1 MSQRIPDEAR
11 LPELTLRGV
20 ILGAVITLLFTASNV
35 YLGLKVGLTFASAI
49 PAAVISMAVL
59 RRMKGANKLENN
71 MVQTQA
77 SAAGT
82 LSAIIFVL
90 PGLLMIGYW
99 QGFPFWQTTAICAIG
114 GILGVLYT
122 IPLRRVMVVQSDL
135 PYPEGIA
142 AAEILE
148 VGSRSSRASA
158 EQESVDQRPDDE
170 SAVGA
175 GPAVTSPQQASADP
189 SRTRQDES
197 QTAGEPGARE
207 ILLGGVVA
215 AAFSIASGGLRV
227 LGESVSVWFSAGR
240 AAFQL
245 STGFSLALIGAGYL
259 VGIVGGMAMLI
270 GTLIAWGIA
279 VPWLT
284 SITPL
289 EAGQSL
295 ADAGM
300 ALWSDKVRFIGAGTI
315 GIAAVWTLA
324 TLFKPMLVGIRT
336 SLGAMRGDHGAFR
349 EQPRTDRD
357 LPAGII
363 LALTGVLLVLLA
375 GVFAIFLH
383 QAAPQLDGGAF
394 WALTLGSVIFA
405 GVFGFLIAAACGYM
419 AGLVGSSSSPISG
432 IGIVAVILVSL
443 LLLCFTAVSD
453 AFDALDPEVARML
466 PTALALFV
474 TSVILAVAAISNDN
488 LQDLKTGYLVGATP
502 WRQQVALIIGC
513 LIGAMVIPP
522 VLSLLYNAYGFVGV
536 MPREGMDPGQAL
548 AAPQA
553 SLMTAIVRGVFSHDL
568 EWTMIIIGVAIGAAL
583 IGVDEWL
590 RKRDGSARLPVLAV
604 GIGIYLP
611 PSINMP
617 LVIGAVL
624 GWLIDRRLR
633 ARALARGDDVERA
646 SELPRRR
653 GVLLASG
660 LIVGESLVGVV
671 LAGVIGLSGAPAPL
685 ALVGDDFAGT
695 AQWLGLV
702 VFIAVCVGFYRRVL
716 ASPRTG

>member
-1 MSQRIPDEAR
+1 MPQRIPDEAR

-20 ILGAVITLLFTASNV
+20 ILGALITLLFTASNV

-59 RRMKGANKLENN
+59 RRVAGANKLENN

-148 VGSRSSRASA
+148 VGSRDSSAPETSGA
-158 EQESVDQRPDDE
+158 AKLDD
-170 SAVGA
+170 
-175 GPAVTSPQQASADP
+175 
-189 SRTRQDES
+189 SRNDDDKS
-197 QTAGEPGARE
+197 AGEPGARE
-207 ILLGGVVA
+207 ILLGGIVA

-227 LGESVSVWFSAGR
+227 LADSVSVWFSAGR

-245 STGFSLALIGAGYL
+245 STGFSLALVGAGYL

-270 GTLIAWGIA
+270 GTLIAWGVA

-289 EAGQSL
+289 GPGQSL

-324 TLFKPMLVGIRT
+324 TLFKPMLVGMRT
-336 SLGAMRGDHGAFR
+336 SFGAVRGDQGGFR
-349 EQPRTDRD
+349 DQPRTERD

-363 LALTGVLLVLLA
+363 LALTGVLLLLLT

-383 QAAPQLDGGAF
+383 EAAPQLAGGAF
-394 WALTLGSVIFA
+394 WTLTLGSVVFA

-443 LLLCFTAVSD
+443 LLLGFTAISD
-453 AFDALDPEVARML
+453 AFDALDPGVARML

-513 LIGAMVIPP
+513 LVGAMVIPP
-522 VLSLLYNAYGFVGV
+522 VLSLLYNAYGFVGA
-536 MPREGMDPGQAL
+536 MPRDGMDPAQAL

-568 EWTMIIIGVAIGAAL
+568 EWTMIIIGLAIGAAL
-583 IGVDEWL
+583 IAVDEGL
-590 RKRDGSARLPVLAV
+590 RKRGGTARLPVLAV

-633 ARALARGDDVERA
+633 ARALARGEDVERA
-646 SELPRRR
+646 SAQPRQR

-660 LIVGESLVGVV
+660 LIVGESLVGVL
-671 LAGVIGLSGAPAPL
+671 LAGVIGMSGAPAPL
-685 ALVGDDFAGT
+685 ALVGDDFAST
-695 AQWLGLV
+695 ARWLGLV
-702 VFIAVCVGFYRRVL
+702 AFVVVCLGFYRRVL
-716 ASPRTG
+716 ALPRAG

>member
-1 MSQRIPDEAR
+1 MPQPIPDDAR

-20 ILGAVITLLFTASNV
+20 MLGAVITLLFTASNV

-59 RRMKGANKLENN
+59 RRVAGANKLENN

-148 VGSRSSRASA
+148 VGSRDAARAA
-158 EQESVDQRPDDE
+158 DEGQRGDGD
-170 SAVGA
+170 AGGA
-175 GPAVTSPQQASADP
+175 
-189 SRTRQDES
+189 RN
-197 QTAGEPGARE
+197 EPGARE
-207 ILLGGVVA
+207 ILLGGIVA
-215 AAFSIASGGLRV
+215 AGFSIASGGLR
-227 LGESVSVWFSAGR
+227 LLADSISVWFSVGR

-245 STGFSLALIGAGYL
+245 STGFSLALVGAGYL

-284 SITPL
+284 SVTPM

-324 TLFKPMLVGIRT
+324 TLFKPMLIGIRT
-336 SLGAMRGDHGAFR
+336 SLGAMRGDQGAFR
-349 EQPRTDRD
+349 DQARTERD

-363 LALTGVLLVLLA
+363 LALTVALLVLLTV
-375 GVFAIFLH
+375 VFAIFLH
-383 QAAPQLDGGAF
+383 GAAPQLAGAAF
-394 WALTLGSVIFA
+394 WTLTLGSVLFA

-443 LLLCFTAVSD
+443 LLLGFTAVSD
-453 AFDALDPEVARML
+453 AFDVLDPAVARML

-513 LIGAMVIPP
+513 VVGALVIPP
-522 VLSLLYNAYGFVGV
+522 VLSLLYNAYGFAGA

-548 AAPQA
+548 GAPQA

-568 EWTMIIIGVAIGAAL
+568 EWTMIIIGLAIGAVL

-590 RKRDGSARLPVLAV
+590 RRRGGKARLPVLAV

-646 SELPRRR
+646 SERPRRR

-660 LIVGESLVGVV
+660 LIVGESLVGVL

-685 ALVGDDFAGT
+685 ALVGDGFAGI
-695 AQWLGLV
+695 ARWLGLA
-702 VFIAVCVGFYRRVL
+702 VFVAVCLGFYRRVL
-716 ASPRTG
+716 AAPAAG

>member
-1 MSQRIPDEAR
+1 MPQPIPDDAR

-20 ILGAVITLLFTASNV
+20 MLGAVITLLFTASNV

-59 RRMKGANKLENN
+59 RRVAGANKLENN

-148 VGSRSSRASA
+148 VGSRDAD
-158 EQESVDQRPDDE
+158 EGQRGDGD
-170 SAVGA
+170 AGGA
-175 GPAVTSPQQASADP
+175 
-189 SRTRQDES
+189 RN
-197 QTAGEPGARE
+197 EPGARE
-207 ILLGGVVA
+207 ILLGGIVA
-215 AAFSIASGGLRV
+215 AGFSIASGGLR
-227 LGESVSVWFSAGR
+227 LLADSISVWFSVGR

-245 STGFSLALIGAGYL
+245 STGFSLALVGAGYL

-284 SITPL
+284 SVTPM

-324 TLFKPMLVGIRT
+324 TLFKPMLIGIRT
-336 SLGAMRGDHGAFR
+336 SLGAMRGDQGAFR
-349 EQPRTDRD
+349 DQARTERD

-363 LALTGVLLVLLA
+363 LALTVALLVLLTV
-375 GVFAIFLH
+375 VFAIFLH
-383 QAAPQLDGGAF
+383 GAAPQLAGAAF
-394 WALTLGSVIFA
+394 WTLTLGSVLFA

-443 LLLCFTAVSD
+443 LLLGFTAVSD
-453 AFDALDPEVARML
+453 AFDVLDPAVARML

-513 LIGAMVIPP
+513 VVGALVIPP
-522 VLSLLYNAYGFVGV
+522 VLSLLYNAYGFAGA

-548 AAPQA
+548 GAPQA

-568 EWTMIIIGVAIGAAL
+568 EWTMIIIGLAIGAVL

-590 RKRDGSARLPVLAV
+590 RRRGGKARLPVLAV

-646 SELPRRR
+646 SERPRRR

-660 LIVGESLVGVV
+660 LIVGESLVGVL

-685 ALVGDDFAGT
+685 ALVGDGFAGI
-695 AQWLGLV
+695 ARWLGLA
-702 VFIAVCVGFYRRVL
+702 VFVAVCLGFYRRVL
-716 ASPRTG
+716 AAPAAG